1 MSESYDHAVDT
12 TSDLPDAHRRRAPM
26 DVSGRVW
33 GTVAILL
40 GLGTIYATSAP
51 GGHFTWLMLVGV
63 GWLLFGG
70 CWLIVLGVVL
80 AGRGKLVTLRR
91 NWPFCAVPPLIVV
104 LVGSLVYVGAPVK
117 MRFELSRASLDH
129 FAKAVSQG
137 TPPAKQNWIGLYP
150 VEYLAGSRS
159 EFRLMIE
166 DTGFLTFH
174 GLAWS
179 PNGEPDIDGPGS
191 YRHVDGPWYIWE
203 ISDW

>member
-1 MSESYDHAVDT
+1 MDT
-12 TSDLPDAHRRRAPM
+12 TSDLPSANRQRAPL
-26 DVSGRVW
+26 DLSGRAWV
-33 GTVAILL
+33 TVAILL

-63 GWLLFGG
+63 GGLLFGS

-80 AGRGKLVTLRR
+80 AGSGKLVTLRR
-91 NWPFCAVPPLIVV
+91 NWAFCAVPPLIVA
-104 LVGSLVYVGAPVK
+104 LVGSLVYVGAPVR

-129 FAKAVSQG
+129 FAKTVSEG
-137 TPPAKQNWIGLYP
+137 APPGKRQWIGLYP
-150 VEYLAGSRS
+150 VDYLDGSRS
-159 EFRLMIE
+159 AFRLMIN
-166 DTGFLTFH
+166 DTGFLTSY

-191 YRHVDGPWYIWE
+191 YRHFDGPWYIWE